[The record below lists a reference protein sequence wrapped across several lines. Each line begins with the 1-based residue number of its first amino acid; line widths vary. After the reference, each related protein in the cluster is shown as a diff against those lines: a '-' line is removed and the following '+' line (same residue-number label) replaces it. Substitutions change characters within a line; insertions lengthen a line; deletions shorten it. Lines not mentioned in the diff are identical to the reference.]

1 MNDSIASV
9 WAAQFAEHVARVR
22 EPANVAEARRRA
34 FDWFLAHGFP
44 TTRDE
49 DWKYS
54 DVTALVTRP
63 WMRPHASAYDLDT
76 FAGTG
81 LFDISPHRLV
91 FVNGQLETSLSTPAP
106 SGVRVEPIAEA
117 LARDARM
124 GDAFAGPDESPSGGL
139 AEALNNAPVNA
150 FDALNLA
157 LAETGLAIQARRESA
172 TGDSGAP
179 PLHILHVATGA
190 SDTAATLRHVV
201 VVEPDAS
208 LDLIET
214 HIALDDADTL
224 FNATMQIVVERGAV
238 LRHWQI
244 ALRGG
249 GARRILRT
257 NVIVRDDARYEHASI
272 VLGGAFTRADVNATL
287 GNGAACAL
295 HGLRILQG
303 KEHADHALRVVH
315 RGTNAQSRTV
325 FRTVVDDDARGAV
338 SARARV
344 AAGAHGADARQDL
357 RNLLLSPSAEADSR
371 PQLEI
376 YADDVQCRHGA
387 ATGNLDPEAIYYLR
401 TRGLDEGA
409 ARRALLQAFV
419 KEIVTAIA
427 PEPLRRLVEAHI
439 ANRWR
444 ANDLGRGLA

>member
-1 MNDSIASV
+1 MNNSV
-9 WAAQFAEHVARVR
+9 WRTQFAAHVARAR
-22 EPANVAEARRRA
+22 EPADITEARRRA

-54 DVTALVTRP
+54 DVTALVSRNWTEDRP
-63 WMRPHASAYDLDT
+63 PSSREAVVGPEDLPQELL
-76 FAGTG
+76 A
-81 LFDISPHRLV
+81 ISPHRLV
-91 FVNGQLETSLSTPAP
+91 FVNGALAENLSAPLP
-106 SGVRVEPIAEA
+106 SGLRVEPVGDAI
-117 LARDARM
+117 ARDARAR
-124 GDAFAGPDESPSGGL
+124 DAFAGPDEPPSNRATDPL
-139 AEALNNAPVNA
+139 ADAPANAPANA

-157 LAETGLAIQARRESA
+157 LAEAGLAIEAHDTTRA
-172 TGDSGAP
+172 
-179 PLHILHVATGA
+179 PLHILHVASGA
-190 SDTAATLRHVV
+190 SDSAATLRHVV
-201 VVEPDAS
+201 VAEPGSS

-214 HIALDDADTL
+214 HVALDDADTL
-224 FNATMQIVVERGAV
+224 FNATMQIVVEHGAA

-257 NVIVRDDARYEHASI
+257 NVILGDDARYEHASI
-272 VLGGAFTRADVNATL
+272 VLGGAFTRADVNVTL

-295 HGLRILQG
+295 HGLRILQDR
-303 KEHADHALRVVH
+303 EHADHALRVVH
-315 RGTNAQSRTV
+315 RGVHAQSGTV
-325 FRTVVDDDARGAV
+325 FRTVVDDEARGAV
-338 SARARV
+338 SARAQV

-401 TRGLDEGA
+401 TRGLDERA
-409 ARRALLQAFV
+409 ARAALLQAFV
-419 KEIVTAIA
+419 RQVVAAIA
-427 PEPLRRLVEAHI
+427 FEPLQRLVEAEM
-439 ANRWR
+439 AKR
-444 ANDLGRGLA
+444 LEGE